1 MTMRKLTPEA
11 EEREKLFRDIASR
24 YKELAANPRNQSIE
38 IAKSVTDQFGVSQY
52 TVYKVIRMFGL
63 YRSRIDRAKLINHHA
78 ALVSEGMKSSKAV
91 LATAR
96 KFGCTREYVYQLLK
110 MSRI

>member
-24 YKELAANPRNQSIE
+24 YKELAANPRNQSCE
-38 IAKSVTDQFGVSQY
+38 IAKAVTDEFGVSQY
-52 TVYKVIRMFGL
+52 TVYKIVRLYNL
-63 YRSRIDRAKLINHHA
+63 YRPRLDRMKVINHHA
-78 ALVSEGMKSSKAV
+78 ALVADGMKSSKAV

-96 KFGCTREYVYQLLK
+96 KFGCSREYVYILLK
-110 MSRI
+110 MSKS